1 MAKSLAGGTL
11 VNAVCTFS
19 SRILGLLR
27 DVATGALFGLR
38 AAGVMDAFA
47 IAFRIPNLFRRLF
60 GEGALS
66 AAMVPVLSR
75 YLHTRD
81 KPSAWRLASIVL
93 TVSALAL
100 VAITLAGEGVIWLL
114 WAAGQGSGRRDLVL
128 GLTATMLPY
137 AILICLVAE
146 VSAVLHTLKHFA
158 FPALAPVVLNVCW
171 LTAVVLVAP
180 AIADRP
186 EQQVYVLA
194 VAILVAGGIQLAMQA
209 LPLSRFGF
217 QYRPRLE
224 LREPGFRQII
234 RTMAP
239 MALGLAIVQINV
251 LADSLIAWFFSSP
264 GGSADTLYLLG
275 RSVAYPMAT
284 GAAGSLY
291 FAERLYQ
298 FPLGVFGVA
307 LATAIYPLLSEH
319 AARGE
324 HHRIPGDLAQGLRLV
339 LFVGLPTSLGL
350 MLLADPMV
358 ILLLQW
364 GNFSPEDAARTARVV
379 AFYGLGVWAY
389 CGNLILVRGFYAI
402 GDTRTPVKVG
412 ACMVALNLLLNLSL
426 IWVLAEGGLALSTAV
441 CAAIQLGI
449 LSLLVRRRLGALGA
463 GAIGVSALRWL
474 AASIVMGVVIL
485 VLLVVLPPAPAG
497 ARFWLR
503 ALRVGVPI
511 GVGGAVCLIVARLLG
526 ATEIRELLE
535 PIRQKRRGKAPPEG
549 RG

>member
-1 MAKSLAGGTL
+1 MAKSLAAGAL
-11 VNAVCTFS
+11 VNAVCTFA
-19 SRILGLLR
+19 SRVLGLLR

-93 TVSALAL
+93 TVSALVL
-100 VAITLAGEGVIWLL
+100 VAIALVGEGVVWLL
-114 WAAGQGSGRRDLVL
+114 WATGDGSARSGLVL

-137 AILICLVAE
+137 AIFICLAAQA
-146 VSAVLHTLKHFA
+146 SALLHTLKHFT
-158 FPALAPVVLNVCW
+158 FPAMAPVVLNVCW
-171 LTAVVLVAP
+171 LAGVLLVAP
-180 AIADRP
+180 AITDRP
-186 EQQVYVLA
+186 EGQVYVLA
-194 VAILVAGGIQLAMQA
+194 VAILVAGGLQLGMQA
-209 LPLSRFGF
+209 LPLRRFGF
-217 QYRPRLE
+217 RYRPRLE
-224 LREPGFRQII
+224 LRESGFREII
-234 RTMAP
+234 RTMTP

-264 GGSADTLYLLG
+264 GGSADTLHLLG

-319 AARGE
+319 AAKGE

-350 MLLADPMV
+350 VLLADPMV

-364 GNFSPEDAARTARVV
+364 GNFSAEDAARTARVV

-412 ACMVALNLLLNLSL
+412 VSMVGLNLLLNLSL

-441 CAAIQLGI
+441 CATIQLVI
-449 LSLLVRRRLGALGA
+449 LSVLIRRRLGALGA
-463 GAIGVSALRWL
+463 RAIAASALRWL
-474 AASIVMGVVIL
+474 AASVVMGAVIL
-485 VLLVVLPPAPAG
+485 ILLAVLPPAPAG
-497 ARFWLR
+497 ATFWLR
-503 ALRVGVPI
+503 ALRVLVPI
-511 GVGGAVCLIVARLLG
+511 AAGGTVCLIVARLLG

-535 PIRQKRRGKAPPEG
+535 PLRQKRRD
-549 RG
+549 RTRS